1 MPFNLFYIC
10 MKTNNK
16 FRNILFFLN
25 IFFIIPLIFI
35 ISCKSSPKKEKFN
48 IPEPQ
53 WVTDKK
59 GAFPDSEY
67 LAQLGTGTTAKDAEN
82 NSIAELAAYFNTN
95 VKSLIQGETSS
106 YSIQTG
112 DTVTPARVERTVKSS
127 VVTSTDLE
135 LFALETAEP
144 YYLEREGKW
153 YCCAYINRKTAWN
166 QYEPLVRDQ
175 KNTFYSLFNLAASQT
190 EPLEKIKSYSRA
202 ELASEDFIACLY
214 RASMFSKEMTDSAF
228 GNDRKLVASIPALIQ
243 KEKNNCVLCVKTNGD
258 FGAVVSSA
266 LNSIFSGM
274 GFTVSDNE
282 AKSYYIVES
291 VINYNEIVQDELIV
305 YYPSVKIN
313 VKSRDKTLYVYENK
327 LDKLLSYNE
336 SKAKKAACDSIADL
350 ITRDLPADF
359 KSSMGLS
366 D

>member
-1 MPFNLFYIC
+1 
-10 MKTNNK
+10 MKQK
-16 FRNILFFLN
+16 YFKHILFSLN
-25 IFFIIPLIFI
+25 IFFIIPLFFI
-35 ISCKSSPKKEKFN
+35 ISCKSSQKREKFN

-67 LAQLGTGTTAKDAEN
+67 LAQLGTGITPKEAEN
-82 NSIAELAAYFNTN
+82 NSIAQLASYFNTN
-95 VKSLIQGETSS
+95 VKSLIQGDTYT
-106 YSIQTG
+106 YSADVGQQQSPTIT
-112 DTVTPARVERTVKSS
+112 ERTIKSS

-135 LFALETAEP
+135 LFALETTEP
-144 YYLEREGKW
+144 YYLQREGKW

-175 KNTFYSLFNLAASQT
+175 KNNFYSLFNLAAAQT
-190 EPLEKIKSYSRA
+190 EPLEKIKAYSRA
-202 ELASEDFIACLY
+202 EPASQDFIACLY

-228 GNDRKLVASIPALIQ
+228 GKDRMLVASIPSLIQ
-243 KEKNNCVLCVKTNGD
+243 KEKNNCVFYVKTSGD

-266 LNSIFSGM
+266 VNSAFSKL